1 MMRSAAGPIND
12 DGYYVQGVE
21 RLNYQIQSWVVKMT
35 KSVPD
40 KRISHRNS
48 DRILEG
54 LEELGETSEET
65 LEMLRSEETSL
76 QRLYEQPRTRI
87 ALVRH
92 VIALFFFDR
101 IFNPFAFGL
110 EEDISDQLW
119 SIQDGIFSQGC
130 PL

>member
-35 KSVPD
+35 KSVSD